1 MAIVDRQ
8 LDIID
13 FMVKRRH
20 LSQMAESPPAFF
32 SADVSAAR
40 RFYLN
45 LNPPRNQKLA
55 VVCGGVE
62 QCTSDYAIHRA
73 DFPFHSIEYV
83 ARGSGELKLKG
94 RAYSLQPGRVFSYGP
109 GVAHDISGSQTAPLV
124 KYFVD
129 FTGRQAP
136 RLLRSCALAPGQIIQ
151 VFPPHILSSLF
162 DELIQSGLAGPRN
175 PALCVKLLEC
185 LVLKIAAVT
194 GGLEATESL
203 AFDTYQQCR
212 RHIDEHY
219 ARLQTL
225 EQIAEGCHANK
236 AYLCRLFQRYDCQSP
251 YQYLLRLKMNKAA
264 ERLQE
269 PGILV
274 KQAAQDV
281 GFKDPFHFSRV
292 FRRTLGVSPSAF
304 RRLR

>member
-1 MAIVDRQ
+1 MAIVDRK

-13 FMVKRRH
+13 FMVKRRR
-20 LSQMAESPPAFF
+20 LSQVADSPPAFF

-62 QCTSDYAIHRA
+62 HCTADYAIHRN
-73 DFPFHSIEYV
+73 DFPFYSIEYV
-83 ARGSGELKLKG
+83 ASGSGELKLKG
-94 RAYSLQPGRVFSYGP
+94 RAYLLQPGRVFSYGP
-109 GVAHDISGSQTAPLV
+109 GVAHDISGNPAAPLV

-129 FTGRQAP
+129 FAGRQAP
-136 RLLRSCALAPGQIIQ
+136 SLLRSCALAAGQIIQ
-151 VFPPHILSSLF
+151 LFPPYILSSLF
-162 DELIQSGLAGPRN
+162 DELIQSGSGGARN
-175 PALCVKLLEC
+175 RALSAKLLEC
-185 LVLKIAAVT
+185 LVLKIAAAT
-194 GGLEATESL
+194 ASLEAAESL

-212 RHIDEHY
+212 RHMEEHY

-225 EQIAEGCHANK
+225 EEIARDCHANK
-236 AYLCRLFQRYDCQSP
+236 AYLCRLFQRFDRQSP
-251 YQYLLRLKMNKAA
+251 YQYLLGLKMNKAA

-269 PGILV
+269 GILV

-281 GFKDPFHFSRV
+281 GFDDPFHFSRV